1 MSQED
6 QDVSRALEASLL
18 ENQNKRSRGMMIDY
32 VDPLNPHDRER
43 VAMVR
48 TDKSKYFTFSCKYFQ
63 YHLLIFQWPVGLKNV
78 GQTCWFS
85 AVIQSLFYIPAFRS
99 LVLNFP
105 PPPKMEDEKVEVFE
119 RRKKI
124 IEFMLELRKLFALMV
139 ASSRKYVDPSRA
151 VDILRGSI
159 GTRL

>member
-1 MSQED
+1 M
-6 QDVSRALEASLL
+6 
-18 ENQNKRSRGMMIDY
+18 
-32 VDPLNPHDRER
+32 
-43 VAMVR
+43 
-48 TDKSKYFTFSCKYFQ
+48 
-63 YHLLIFQWPVGLKNV
+63 GLKNV

-105 PPPKMEDEKVEVFE
+105 PPPKMEEEDKIDAFE

-124 IEFMLELRKLFALMV
+124 VEFMLELRHLFALMV
-139 ASSRKYVDPSRA
+139 ASQRKYVDPSKA

-159 GTRL
+159 GKIKIVLSCSYFKCFIRQ

>member
-1 MSQED
+1 
-6 QDVSRALEASLL
+6 
-18 ENQNKRSRGMMIDY
+18 MMIDY

-43 VAMVR
+43 VAMVK
-48 TDKSKYFTFSCKYFQ
+48 TDKTFTFKCKHLQ
-63 YHLLIFQWPVGLKNV
+63 DHLLILQWPVGLKNV

-139 ASSRKYVDPSRA
+139 ASLRKYVDPSRA

-159 GTRL
+159 GARL

>member
-1 MSQED
+1 MENFGVSQEE

-43 VAMVR
+43 HGM
-48 TDKSKYFTFSCKYFQ
+48 
-63 YHLLIFQWPVGLKNV
+63 WPVGLKNV

-105 PPPKMEDEKVEVFE
+105 PPPKMEEDKTEVYE

-124 IEFMLELRKLFALMV
+124 VEFMLELRKLFALMV
-139 ASSRKYVDPSRA
+139 ASQRKYVDPSRA

-159 GTRL
+159 GMTLKKEIIL

>member
-48 TDKSKYFTFSCKYFQ
+48 TDKSKSFTFSCKYFQ